1 MFGSTIINKEIE
13 RFEKILKNLKK
24 DKVKNQ
30 KIDKNI
36 KKQKN
41 K

>member
-36 KKQKN
+36 KKQK